1 MAARGASALVPAAAL
16 AGAAPAEWLERASA
30 NRAVETFVK
39 LTGGREALVET
50 LELAG
55 SSPDVQKVLELLA
68 DPRYE
73 RMSLARICAL
83 AGLTVAD
90 FFAAFRTARLQR
102 AQIEAIELVA
112 QGLAPVVA
120 DVMRRAAPYDVA
132 CTACRGTGSV
142 STGDAPSVP
151 CETCHGKGA
160 ILEEPD
166 LDRQKLALELAELL
180 KKGGGLTISQ
190 TNQTVTMGAG
200 AGLGT
205 LERVQQAVSGLR
217 AGAPLVF
224 DVDPMPPC
232 GAATADDPSPADV
245 PTALSVRTQTTS
257 AGTASQGD
265 IVDDIPPGDPPPL
278 PAVPPPESPSQAA

>member
-1 MAARGASALVPAAAL
+1 MARGTASALVPAAAL

-39 LTGGREALVET
+39 LTGGRDALVET

-73 RMSLARICAL
+73 RMSLARICSL

-112 QGLAPVVA
+112 RGLAPVVA
-120 DVMRRAAPYDVA
+120 DVMRRAAPYELTCPA
-132 CTACRGTGSV
+132 CHGTGTV
-142 STGDAPSVP
+142 AKGDEPSVP
-151 CETCHGKGA
+151 CETCHGIGSSTQ
-160 ILEEPD
+160 EPD
-166 LDRQKLALELAELL
+166 LDRQKLALELADLL

-190 TNQTVTMGAG
+190 TNQTVAYGVGGGG

-224 DVDPMPPC
+224 DVDPMPD
-232 GAATADDPSPADV
+232 GAP
-245 PTALSVRTQTTS
+245 LSGSDAVV
-257 AGTASQGD
+257 AG
-265 IVDDIPPGDPPPL
+265 DIPPGDPPPL
-278 PAVPPPESPSQAA
+278 PATPPPESSPQAA